1 MPQSGG
7 AAVRR
12 GLCTGG
18 CVWRGPFWEALSGED
33 ATQSHDPSLPA
44 GQAWGHWAPGQR
56 RTGCRASHSL
66 SSGVQTS
73 SRPQSPS
80 VTWGVRGH
88 GPRDPGLRPLKGE
101 MKPVCPGGAA
111 GPYAAPRSVSPA
123 PAART
128 LSASQYGCREPRARG
143 RGGRPSVGGAPT
155 PGSMAVAPPSARSR
169 PPRPILASSCRQPAE
184 HHSFPPP
191 SRSLPRWDPPCP
203 MRVGRPSCPARIAGL
218 TRRRRGETV
227 AGWSS
232 GSLCPITPSPLTW

>member
-44 GQAWGHWAPGQR
+44 GQAWGHWAPGWP
-56 RTGCRASHSL
+56 RTRFRASHRL

-143 RGGRPSVGGAPT
+143 GGAGGRVWGERLLQAVWQWLLPRRGHVPHVPSWPAAAASRQNIIPSHPLPGLYPGGTRPAQC
-155 PGSMAVAPPSARSR
+155 GSGPPPAQPELQGSHGGGGGRQWPDGAQGPSA
-169 PPRPILASSCRQPAE
+169 
-184 HHSFPPP
+184 P
-191 SRSLPRWDPPCP
+191 SHPLP
-203 MRVGRPSCPARIAGL
+203 
-218 TRRRRGETV
+218 
-227 AGWSS
+227 
-232 GSLCPITPSPLTW
+232 

>member
-1 MPQSGG
+1 M
-7 AAVRR
+7 RR

-44 GQAWGHWAPGQR
+44 GQAWGHWAPGWP
-56 RTGCRASHSL
+56 RTRFRASHRL

-128 LSASQYGCREPRARG
+128 LSASQYGCREPRARAGAG
-143 RGGRPSVGGAPT
+143 REAECGGSAYSRQYGSGSSLGAVTSPTSHPGQQLPPAGRTSFLPT
-155 PGSMAVAPPSARSR
+155 PFPVSTQVGPALPNAGRAPLLPSQN
-169 PPRPILASSCRQPAE
+169 CRAHTAE
-184 HHSFPPP
+184 E
-191 SRSLPRWDPPCP
+191 
-203 MRVGRPSCPARIAGL
+203 GG
-218 TRRRRGETV
+218 